1 MLDGIDVRE
10 ELRVLHWHQLV
21 NARNSIFPSAD
32 KFSEQGGKGAEN
44 SEHVKQ
50 GSKNA
55 EHEEYC
61 EKGSKEAENETNI
74 KLDTSQDD
82 VTVPDVDIEVPAPV
96 NSARKRKHMSRGSIM
111 YRRGSSVLGDDA
123 FLPSCT
129 NKNDEDQLLYSRK
142 SVFELQNPDDFGTKW
157 VVLERWKVLVL
168 EWWDPITNM
177 TLDQSTAHFQLL
189 NTLTLTTADS
199 LEVELAS
206 SLRVYELFWMY
217 FFC

>member
-1 MLDGIDVRE
+1 MYNFWPFHYLVIPPVGFVSLDGIDVRE

-44 SEHVKQ
+44 SEYVKQ

-74 KLDTSQDD
+74 KLDTSQNA
-82 VTVPDVDIEVPAPV
+82 VTVPEVDIEVPAHV
-96 NSARKRKHMSRGSIM
+96 NSTRKRMSRGSIM
-111 YRRGSSVLGDDA
+111 YRRGSSVLGGDI
-123 FLPSCT
+123 FLARCT

-142 SVFELQNPDDFGTKW
+142 SAFELQNPDDFGTKW
-157 VVLERWKVLVL
+157 VVLER
-168 EWWDPITNM
+168 
-177 TLDQSTAHFQLL
+177 
-189 NTLTLTTADS
+189 
-199 LEVELAS
+199 
-206 SLRVYELFWMY
+206 
-217 FFC
+217 